1 MASTF
6 STALRLELMGTGDQ
20 TGTWGVTNN
29 TNLGT
34 LLEQSIT
41 GVLSVAQGDTTL
53 TLSANNGASDQSRN
67 AVLNFTGAMT
77 AGHNVIVPT
86 SNKLYLIKNST
97 TGGFSI
103 TVKTS
108 GGAGVAV
115 VAGSSQWLYCDGTD
129 VVQGLAGTLATQA
142 ASAVAITGGT
152 IAGIT
157 DLAVA
162 DGGTGLSV
170 GTSGGVL
177 TYTASGTLA
186 SSGALTASALVL
198 GGGAGAVPTVLGSL
212 GTTTTVLHGN
222 AAGAPTFG
230 AVSLTAD
237 VTGSLPIANGG
248 TAGTTQ
254 ATARTGLGLGT
265 SAVLDTATTAQYRA
279 NTASKVLTTDQV
291 WAAGVAIMLTDATT
305 IAVDMSTFI
314 NASVVLGGNRTL
326 GNPTNTKVGQS
337 GFIQLEQDATG
348 SRTLAFGSNWRFAG
362 GVDPVLS
369 TAAFALDYLF
379 YTVYTSGFMV
389 CSLMKAVA

>member
-1 MASTF
+1 MTSTF

-77 AGHNVIVPT
+77 AGRNVVVPT
-86 SNKLYLIKNST
+86 SNKLYLVKNST

-103 TVKTS
+103 TVKTAA
-108 GGAGVAV
+108 GTGVAIV
-115 VAGSSQWLYCDGTD
+115 SSSSQWVYCDGTN
-129 VVQGLAGTLATQA
+129 VVQGLSGTLATQA

-152 IAGIT
+152 ITGIT

-162 DGGTGLSV
+162 DGGTGLSS

-177 TYTASGTLA
+177 AYTASGTLA

-198 GGGAGAVPTVLGSL
+198 GGGAGAVPTALGSL

-248 TAGTTQ
+248 TAGTTA

-265 SAVLDTATTAQYRA
+265 SAVLDTATAAQYRA

-291 WAAGVAIMLTDATT
+291 WSAASYVTLTDAAT
-305 IAVDMSTFI
+305 IVFDLSTGVNFK
-314 NASVVLGGNRTL
+314 VTLGGNRTL
-326 GNPTNTKVGQS
+326 AYPTNSKNQS
-337 GFIQLEQDATG
+337 GSILILQDGTG
-348 SRTLAFGSNWRFAG
+348 SRTLAYAAFWFFPG
-362 GVDPVLS
+362 GTKPVLS
-369 TAAFALDYLF
+369 TAANSYDLLT
-379 YTVYTSGFMV
+379 YTVIDGTFTVGN
-389 CSLMKAVA
+389 LLKGLA